1 MLVDDSQPTEPHV
14 ESSCDDLASELAG
27 IYSAFIEAY
36 EAGDAAA
43 LVSRYTEDAALIEP
57 DKSPIGNRDNIA
69 VHLREWFRRFRFS
82 QGRWAIWEIERLG
95 DTAWDLSYF
104 ELDATRLDTGEVF
117 REQWKQLCIWK
128 RQADGSWRLH
138 RLMFNSHR
146 ESASHGHA

>member
-1 MLVDDSQPTEPHV
+1 MPVDDSQQTQPHV
-14 ESSCDDLASELAG
+14 ESSCEDLARELTG
-27 IYSAFIEAY
+27 LYNGFIEAY

-57 DKSPIGNRDNIA
+57 DKPPIRGRDNIA
-69 VHLREWFRRFRFS
+69 AHLREWFQRFRFS
-82 QGRWAIWEIERLG
+82 RGRWAIWELEHLG

-104 ELDATRLDTGEVF
+104 ELDATRLETGKVF

-128 RQADGSWRLH
+128 RRADGAWRLH

-146 ESASHGHA
+146 ESASHDHA